1 MSDFLQQTKKDFW
14 ELKEQKQEE
23 MDKLQSQML
32 QLDQNTDAYR
42 EKKEETSVQQ
52 RTANRD
58 KLKEAGTSFR
68 ENRRWVEKYI

>member
-1 MSDFLQQTKKDFW
+1 MSDFLQQTKKKGV
-14 ELKEQKQEE
+14 LKNEFE
-23 MDKLQSQML
+23 SVPIS
-32 QLDQNTDAYR
+32 
-42 EKKEETSVQQ
+42 KEETSVQQ